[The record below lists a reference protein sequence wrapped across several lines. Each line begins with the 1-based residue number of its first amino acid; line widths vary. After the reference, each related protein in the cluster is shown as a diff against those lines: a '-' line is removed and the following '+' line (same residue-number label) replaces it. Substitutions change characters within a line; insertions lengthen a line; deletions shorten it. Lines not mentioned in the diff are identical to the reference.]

1 MRKRNH
7 AITIRMEQKEYDA
20 LMEKVKASGQTQQ
33 SFIINSALG
42 ARISSGEELKEIKRL
57 SEVCANNN
65 RQLRGIGTNINQ
77 MTKIAHQTGA
87 LPSITEL
94 ESISNEVK
102 ILRGKEDNNWQSIRQ
117 LISLQ
122 TPTGQ

>member
-20 LMEKVKASGQTQQ
+20 LMKKIKESGQTQQ

-42 ARISSGEELKEIKRL
+42 ARISKKEELREVKKL
-57 SEVCANNN
+57 SELCANNN

-77 MTKIAHQTGA
+77 MAKIAHQTGTF
-87 LPSITEL
+87 PSITEL
-94 ESISNEVK
+94 EKISREVK
-102 ILRGKEDNNWQSIRQ
+102 FLRKEEDKNWQSIRQ

-122 TPTGQ
+122 VPTGQ

>member
-20 LMEKVKASGQTQQ
+20 LTEKVKESGQTQQ
-33 SFIINSALG
+33 SFIINSALS
-42 ARISSGEELKEIKRL
+42 ARISSKEELKEIKRL

-65 RQLRGIGTNINQ
+65 RQLRGIGTNLNQLAKVANQKGAIPAINVLSD
-77 MTKIAHQTGA
+77 I
-87 LPSITEL
+87 LS
-94 ESISNEVK
+94 EVN
-102 ILRGKEDNNWQSIRQ
+102 ILRKEADKNWQSIRQ

-122 TPTGQ
+122 VPTGQ